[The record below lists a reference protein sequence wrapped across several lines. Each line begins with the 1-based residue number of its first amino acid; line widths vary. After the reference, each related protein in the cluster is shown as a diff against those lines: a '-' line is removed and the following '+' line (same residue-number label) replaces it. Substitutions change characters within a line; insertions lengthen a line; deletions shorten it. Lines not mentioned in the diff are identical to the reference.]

1 MTRTSPTVRS
11 LALLRKNGYS
21 AQVTEKWNPYAKI
34 RIDLFGFIDIVA
46 IKENEIVGVQTTS
59 ASNMSTR
66 VKKIL
71 AIPEAK
77 KWLEADGKILVH
89 GWAKK
94 GARGKRKLWQTVD
107 RWITLDDF
115 EKGSK

>member
-46 IKENEIVGVQTTS
+46 IKEGEDGVVGVQTTTAAGFS
-59 ASNMSTR
+59 AR
-66 VKKIL
+66 YKKIL
-71 AIPEAK
+71 GIPAARI
-77 KWLEADGKILVH
+77 WLEAGNKILLH

-107 RWITLDDF
+107 RWIVLDDF
-115 EKGSK
+115 SD